1 MTIWEI
7 ENSLSNIF
15 EYKKASLYL
24 FFNQKKN
31 KGVEMLLEFKKT
43 CTLLELWKNFIN
55 PVSQRELL
63 S

>member
-1 MTIWEI
+1 MEDRKF
-7 ENSLSNIF
+7 SNIF

-31 KGVEMLLEFKKT
+31 KGVEMLLECKKT
-43 CTLLELWKNFIN
+43 TLLELWKNFIN